1 MMEWWGDAAGPNEV
15 VDVETLLVTHYLLA
29 GNSLFNK
36 EHLRKCEIRR
46 TQTKQRVRP
55 GRYQRP

>member
-1 MMEWWGDAAGPNEV
+1 MMERWGDAVEPNEV

-36 EHLRKCEIRR
+36 EHLRECEIRSR
-46 TQTKQRVRP
+46 QTKQSVRP